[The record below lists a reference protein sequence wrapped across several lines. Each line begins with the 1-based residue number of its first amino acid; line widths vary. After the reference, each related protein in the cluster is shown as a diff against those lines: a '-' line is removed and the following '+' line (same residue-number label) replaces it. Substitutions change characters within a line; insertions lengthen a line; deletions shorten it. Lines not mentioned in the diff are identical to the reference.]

1 MNTWHIRLSDQMAY
15 MKASGDCVVNAATE
29 VYEKM
34 CKSNENFKVSLVG
47 EAYED
52 GYTPEDPDHT
62 FFFLNA
68 LVVANAGDHAMSKA
82 LKQLEKKI
90 IKQND
95 NS

>member
-1 MNTWHIRLSDQMAY
+1 MEY

-34 CKSNENFKVSLVG
+34 CESNESFKVSLVG

-52 GYTPEDPDHT
+52 GYTPDDPDHNLY
-62 FFFLNA
+62 FLNA
-68 LVVANAGDHAMSKA
+68 LVVANAGDHTMSKA
-82 LKQLEKKI
+82 LKELEKKI

-95 NS
+95 TSK